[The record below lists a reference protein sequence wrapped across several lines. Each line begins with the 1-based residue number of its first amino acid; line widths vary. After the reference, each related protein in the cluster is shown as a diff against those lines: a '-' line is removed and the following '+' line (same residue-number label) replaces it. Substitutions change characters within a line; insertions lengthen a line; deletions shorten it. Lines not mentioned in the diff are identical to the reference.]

1 MFSNLMYMEYKG
13 YDKCREKTVSDTLTL
28 FKQRKL
34 KSSGDNY
41 VKDRKQAIAIALNNA
56 KYNCKYSKKDY
67 EKILQKVKDFL
78 YDDDRKISKKKIPL
92 TNVIETIILIK
103 KFIRSDKKSKAR
115 RLKHDLIFRI
125 VKAGKDGI
133 KVSKNIFNELY
144 QIRDV

>member
-1 MFSNLMYMEYKG
+1 MEYKG
-13 YDKCREKTVSDTLTL
+13 YDKCREKNISDTLTL
-28 FKQRKL
+28 FKQKKL
-34 KSSGDNY
+34 KSSGDKY

-67 EKILQKVKDFL
+67 EKIFDKVREFL
-78 YDDDRKISKKKIPL
+78 YNDDRKISKKRIPL

-103 KFIRSDKKSKAR
+103 KFIKSDKKSKAK

-125 VKAGKDGI
+125 IKSGKDGI

-144 QIRDV
+144 QIRDI